1 MLDVTSLG
9 RRYGTRVAL
18 EDVSFAVRAGE
29 IVGLLGANG
38 AGKSTLLRTAAGLQP
53 PDRGAVRIA
62 GHDVWSEP
70 LAAKRALGYAAE
82 EPSFHEEL
90 SAREYLAFVAA
101 VRELE
106 PSRARERAESLARS
120 LDLAARLDEPVRGF
134 SHGMRKKLS
143 FLAAVLHSPAVLL
156 CDEALEGFDA
166 PSALAAKAEL
176 RRLARGGAAILFSS
190 HVTETVERLCDRVVL
205 LHDGRVARQLARAE
219 WGAGDDLHSPLE
231 RLFLDVLGGVPVDEA
246 PVEEVKVEELR

>member
-1 MLDVTSLG
+1 MLRLERLS
-9 RRYGTRVAL
+9 RSYGDRVAL
-18 EDVSFAVRAGE
+18 ADVSFTVNAGE

-53 PDRGAVRIA
+53 PDAGTVLVA
-62 GHDVWSEP
+62 GHDVWGEP

-82 EPSFHEEL
+82 EPAFHEEL
-90 SAREYLAFVAA
+90 SAHEYLAFVAA
-101 VRELE
+101 VRGLE
-106 PSRARERAESLARS
+106 PGSASERAMRLARVLE
-120 LDLAARLDEPVRGF
+120 LDPRLDESVRGF

-143 FLAAVLHSPAVLL
+143 FLAAVLHEPRVLL

-166 PSALAAKAEL
+166 PSALAAKSEL
-176 RRLARGGAAILFSS
+176 RRLAHAGTAILFSS

-205 LHDGRVARQLARAE
+205 LHEGRVARELTRSE

-231 RLFLDVLGGVPVDEA
+231 RVFLDLLGAA
-246 PVEEVKVEELR
+246 PVEGIR